1 MDQILQNLISD
12 TWELWDYAHA
22 TYPKLVP
29 TDSAPILWFGDLDR
43 YQASPKKVITLG
55 INPGPLAFPQANPWR
70 LYPLLTDS
78 NTRQAANIYKQALD
92 EFQFDQWF
100 RSFNAL
106 LSSFGTSYN
115 NDRNSNTEALH
126 LDVCPIMTSDVWS
139 KLPTKIRQ
147 DLAQRSAPI
156 TVRLLEYLQPE
167 FLFISL
173 SKGNLDLI
181 VPHLDLSV
189 PIIKTYVI
197 TPSSG
202 VKHQVLDLACPI
214 LANSQVVWFRKT
226 TIRPIS
232 PAGDS
237 LRDLSAFFS
246 GQTAIDPRQRC

>member
-1 MDQILQNLISD
+1 MDQILETLISD
-12 TWELWDYAHA
+12 TWNLWDYAHK

-29 TDSAPILWFGDLDR
+29 ADSAPILWFGDLDH
-43 YQASPKKVITLG
+43 YQASPRKVITLG
-55 INPGPLAFPQANPWR
+55 INPGPLAFPKADPWR
-70 LYPLLTDS
+70 LYPLLEDS
-78 NTRQAANIYKQALD
+78 NTRHTVNLYKQALD

-100 RSFNAL
+100 RPFNAL

-115 NDRNSNTEALH
+115 NNRNGNTEALH

-139 KLPTKIRQ
+139 KLPTKTRR
-147 DLAQRSAPI
+147 DLAQRSASI

-173 SKGNLDLI
+173 SQGNLNLLA
-181 VPHLDLSV
+181 PHLDLSV
-189 PIIKTYVI
+189 PTNKTCVI

-214 LANSQVVWFRKT
+214 LANSQVVWFRKSG
-226 TIRPIS
+226 IRPIS

-246 GQTAIDPRQRC
+246 GQTTIDPRQ